1 MNNVTLEKELK
12 NLKKE
17 YNQFFKKQDD
27 QSLFYLIQMIELM
40 YTELV
45 SEIQKKD
52 SLYDIVYNNY
62 KNNISIIFSNM
73 KDYFLKI
80 TDSAITGFNQIITIS
95 DTNKYINI
103 NNLNSIYKNFENEL
117 NSNMKIKQK
126 IEVLIN
132 STSASLLKEL
142 QVLSNGKDSYQ
153 IVNKYKTLIINELIK
168 NVSSKTNFVLL
179 NYKKVI
185 TNLLD
190 EIQEGSQKLIDM
202 NKKIIINTTLAYLKE
217 QEHFII
223 NNYVNDNYNFLNQ
236 EFISFEKELLKEL
249 GAKRNSKEL
258 NNTKDY
264 LLSFNNTIGV
274 KTKNIFQEMNNVI
287 TFEDKEIG
295 NKSKE
300 YNDLISHIYEINLVF
315 DKEYSKYKKE
325 FNVNAKDY
333 EKFTKI
339 FDDETLKIT
348 NYIKTNISNIFRE
361 GTKLFNDTLYKYLFL
376 KSRIEEFNEVLS
388 SSKVKDLLSK

>member
-1 MNNVTLEKELK
+1 MNNITLDKEIK
-12 NLKKE
+12 SIKKE
-17 YNQFFKKQDD
+17 YSVFFKKQDE

-40 YTELV
+40 YTELKE
-45 SEIQKKD
+45 EIQEKD
-52 SLYDIVYNNY
+52 SLYDIVYNHY
-62 KNNISIIFSNM
+62 KNNISIVFSNM
-73 KDYFLKI
+73 KDYFLK
-80 TDSAITGFNQIITIS
+80 TTNNAITGFNQIITIS
-95 DTNKYINI
+95 DTNKYINT
-103 NNLNSIYKNFENEL
+103 NSLNSIYKNFENEL

-142 QVLSNGKDSYQ
+142 QVLSNRKESYQ

-168 NVSSKTNFVLL
+168 NVSSKNNFVLL
-179 NYKKVI
+179 NYKKII

-190 EIQEGSQKLIDM
+190 EVQEGRQKLIDM
-202 NKKIIINTTLAYLKE
+202 NRKIITNTTLAYLKE

-274 KTKNIFQEMNNVI
+274 KIKNIFEEMNNVI
-287 TFEDKEIG
+287 TLEDKEIG

-300 YNDLISHIYEINLVF
+300 FNDLVSHIYEINLVF

-376 KSRIEEFNEVLS
+376 KSKIEEFNEVLS